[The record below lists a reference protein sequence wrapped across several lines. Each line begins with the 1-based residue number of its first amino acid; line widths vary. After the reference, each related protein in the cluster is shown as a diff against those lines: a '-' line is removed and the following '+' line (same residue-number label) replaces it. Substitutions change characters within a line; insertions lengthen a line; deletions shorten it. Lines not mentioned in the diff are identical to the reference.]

1 VRDRFAAIYT
11 AALADI
17 LDARGHHD
25 QTLPPA
31 IRSLQRGTRLA
42 GPAYTVKGGP
52 GSNSDSVSY
61 DTAIRKVLAML
72 GDVPEGCVAVYA
84 CDHDVSAHSASC
96 P

>member
-1 VRDRFAAIYT
+1 MRDRFAAIYT

-17 LDARGHHD
+17 LDAGGHHD

-31 IRSLQRGTRLA
+31 IRPLERGTRLA

-52 GSNSDSVSY
+52 ATNPDS
-61 DTAIRKVLAML
+61 A
-72 GDVPEGCVAVYA
+72 
-84 CDHDVSAHSASC
+84 AS